1 MIVKELVDVCCPE
14 EVQVIESRQVDPVE
28 ALQVGQSFG
37 QPRHVLHDKQKEIV
51 THAHK
56 LKKGYLKVKSN
67 SLSTQSFKKIKAQ
80 KRASD
85 FFSFLSLYLSIEKN
99 NKKKYTESHN
109 GNCSGWVGWNVRVLN
124 PEEEIV
130 DNN

>member
-67 SLSTQSFKKIKAQ
+67 SLSSQSFKKIKAQ

-85 FFSFLSLYLSIEKN
+85 FFSFLSLPSHQLSPAPKFIMSIEGYTSYSSCRMMT
-99 NKKKYTESHN
+99 KKLLSCFYIYCT
-109 GNCSGWVGWNVRVLN
+109 
-124 PEEEIV
+124 I
-130 DNN
+130 